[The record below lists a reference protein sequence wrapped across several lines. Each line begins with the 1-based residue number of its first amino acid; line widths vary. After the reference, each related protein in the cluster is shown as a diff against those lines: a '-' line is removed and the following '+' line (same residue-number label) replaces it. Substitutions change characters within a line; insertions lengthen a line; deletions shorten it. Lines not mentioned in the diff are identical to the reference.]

1 MVKVNW
7 GKQGIKRIDGIVFQ
21 ANQKEGEG
29 HPLILKRVQ
38 VCNLNAHLEKPED
51 LRLDIISSNPK

>member
-1 MVKVNW
+1 MQE
-7 GKQGIKRIDGIVFQ
+7 GE
-21 ANQKEGEG
+21 EGEG
-29 HPLILKRVQ
+29 HILILKRVQ